1 MFPFLTD
8 YEKIYLMQLF
18 VNLERCV
25 FGSRIDDKMRNPR
38 FAPIIRFAMLCKE
51 TFLKGNVT
59 PRPISDGELDVI
71 PMNEVLSPY

>member
-1 MFPFLTD
+1 VLRGLVMFPFLTD

-18 VNLERCV
+18 VDLERCV

-51 TFLKGNVT
+51 
-59 PRPISDGELDVI
+59 PISDGELDVI